1 LTPTYA
7 HDAVRNLT
15 AVTRP
20 DGAVTRYGYYADGVL
35 KTLTDANGNVTT
47 VERDI
52 EGRPTARV
60 YADGSRNLPLNADT

>member
-1 LTPTYA
+1 MLTTTYA

-35 KTLTDANGNVTT
+35 KTLTDANGNLTT
-47 VERDI
+47 FE
-52 EGRPTARV
+52 PA
-60 YADGSRNLPLNADT
+60 